1 MDPDEASRD
10 VSPLEVALDRN
21 HLNVARLLIEG
32 GANTDRALQAVA
44 RHGDPGLF
52 ELLLR
57 MGPSQESRAE
67 ALYWAAS
74 RGHIDLARRLLDDGV
89 DANDQSGGMALGGAA
104 YDGHLDM
111 LKLLVDA
118 DVSGLI
124 RHFSSRV
131 LDRHQ

>member
-1 MDPDEASRD
+1 MRIGHCRRSHGTATQAS
-10 VSPLEVALDRN
+10 SSYCCAW
-21 HLNVARLLIEG
+21 A
-32 GANTDRALQAVA
+32 
-44 RHGDPGLF
+44 
-52 ELLLR
+52 
-57 MGPSQESRAE
+57 PSQESRAE

-74 RGHIDLARRLLDDGV
+74 RGHINLARRLLDDGV

-124 RHFSSRV
+124 RHFLISRS
-131 LDRHQ
+131 